1 MISIVTLEVENALAA
16 CNNNGVK
23 VESPSGMPSN
33 GQIFGERIKIKK
45 RAEINVISPFLV
57 T

>member
-1 MISIVTLEVENALAA
+1 MISMVTLEVENALAA
-16 CNNNGVK
+16 CNNKGVN

-45 RAEINVISPFLV
+45 RDEINPISPLLV